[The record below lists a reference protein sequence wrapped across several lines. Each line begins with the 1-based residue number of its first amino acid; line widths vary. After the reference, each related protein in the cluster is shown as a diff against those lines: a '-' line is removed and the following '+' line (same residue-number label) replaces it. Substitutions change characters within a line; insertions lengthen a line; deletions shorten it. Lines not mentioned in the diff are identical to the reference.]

1 MHRMRHFVMLTGLS
15 LAVMSCLSGRATADL
30 IESNPAQTYP
40 DLFGGNVNGKV
51 TYTYNPTTQT
61 GVFSSVNLPTYIATG
76 MDGPD
81 GSGEQQL
88 AVVPDSSGIRQ
99 QLINVT
105 LDKSGKL
112 VDSTNNTYM
121 LYGTVV
127 LPAVTDSSG
136 AVITP
141 SKTVEGL
148 LLKGTP
154 TAFGS
159 LAIPGSSLST
169 FDMKMNITDGA
180 LADYFGKDAY
190 IEITPKIGSTF
201 TGDFT
206 KDFVGFKV
214 TSNTRGSFVTPPPL
228 NVPEPTTLVILL
240 VGGAGMAYRHRR
252 RLRG

>member
-1 MHRMRHFVMLTGLS
+1 MHRMRHFVVLTGLS
-15 LAVMSCLSGRATADL
+15 LAVMTLFCGPASADL

-40 DLFGGNVNGKV
+40 DLFGGNINGKV

-61 GVFSSVNLPTYIATG
+61 GVFSSVNLPTFIATG
-76 MDGPD
+76 QDGPD
-81 GSGEQQL
+81 GPGEQTL

-99 QLINVT
+99 QVINVT
-105 LDKSGKL
+105 LDKNGSL
-112 VDSTNNTYM
+112 VSSPDNMYQ

-127 LPAVTDSSG
+127 VPAVTDAKG
-136 AVITP
+136 AIVTP
-141 SKTVEGL
+141 STTVEGL
-148 LLKGTP
+148 LLQGTP

-159 LAIPGSSLST
+159 LAIPGSALST
-169 FDMKMNITDGA
+169 FDLKMNITGGK

-201 TGDFT
+201 TGSFT
-206 KDFVGFKV
+206 TDFVGYKV